1 MVLLLQ
7 KLIYSLNESFNFVSG
22 LFFEQDHLLNLII
35 LGVIGEGNLNVCC
48 TGSQENY
55 FGSVSQ

>member
-7 KLIYSLNESFNFVSG
+7 KLIHSLNESFNFVSG

-35 LGVIGEGNLNVCC
+35 LGVIGEGNLICC

-55 FGSVSQ
+55 FGFVSQ

>member
-7 KLIYSLNESFNFVSG
+7 KLIYSLNESFDFVSG

-35 LGVIGEGNLNVCC
+35 LGVIGEGNLIVCC
-48 TGSQENY
+48 TGRQENY
-55 FGSVSQ
+55 FGFVSQ